1 MTTSAGSCGHR
12 TCTATRAISGTTE
25 LTSWRDAAR
34 GAPRHRDAGDEGM
47 DEYEDDNYMNGQI
60 EDEQVRA

>member
-1 MTTSAGSCGHR
+1 MV
-12 TCTATRAISGTTE
+12 
-25 LTSWRDAAR
+25 TSWRDAAR